1 MQEGNMKGKL
11 YGIGIGPGDPELLT
25 LKAVRLIREADVIAV
40 PGKVK
45 TETVAYQITVQA
57 VPEIAEKECLE
68 VYYPM
73 SKDPDVL
80 ERCQTEAAMQIEAV
94 LKEGKNVA
102 FLTLGDTS
110 VYSTYLYVHTK
121 IMEMGYEAE
130 IVSGITSFCA
140 AAARTNQP
148 LVEWNQTLHI
158 VPAVH
163 RLGDTPDAE
172 GNYVFMKS
180 GKKMKQ
186 VKEILRETGK
196 QVSMV
201 ENCGMETE
209 HVYRSVDEI
218 PDDAG
223 YYSLIIAK
231 EMESGK

>member
-1 MQEGNMKGKL
+1 MRGIL
-11 YGIGIGPGDPELLT
+11 YGVGVGPGDPELMT
-25 LKAVRLIREADVIAV
+25 LKAVRMIRENEVIAV
-40 PGKVK
+40 PLSIYMPMTHDAKELEENHRKGAKALEEVLDQGKDIV
-45 TETVAYQITVQA
+45 
-57 VPEIAEKECLE
+57 
-68 VYYPM
+68 
-73 SKDPDVL
+73 
-80 ERCQTEAAMQIEAV
+80 
-94 LKEGKNVA
+94 
-102 FLTLGDTS
+102 FLTLGDPTI
-110 VYSTYLYVHTK
+110 YSTFSYLQKRV
-121 IMEMGYEAE
+121 EDDGYETAL
-130 IVSGITSFCA
+130 VSGITSFCA